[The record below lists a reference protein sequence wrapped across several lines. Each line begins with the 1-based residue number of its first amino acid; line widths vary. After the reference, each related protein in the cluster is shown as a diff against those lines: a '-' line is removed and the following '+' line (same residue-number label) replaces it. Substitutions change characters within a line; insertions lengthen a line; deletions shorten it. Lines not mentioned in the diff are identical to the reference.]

1 LDLFEVKAKLEV
13 STLVF
18 DMQLNSVD
26 LPTLATPIIP
36 HLSAI
41 GVCFGSKIAKKN
53 HRGLST
59 FKY

>member
-1 LDLFEVKAKLEV
+1 MLDLLEVNAKLEV
-13 STLVF
+13 STLVL

-41 GVCFGSKIAKKN
+41 LCKIWIKIKKKEVAGAK
-53 HRGLST
+53 R
-59 FKY
+59 F